1 MKEEVAMDLLNNG
14 FLLGG
19 LIVVVAIILVLV
31 ASRLFRRAS
40 KELAYVKT
48 GLGGSQVVLDK
59 GKLIF
64 PVFHEIVPV
73 NLKTLKLVV
82 RRAENEALITHDKL
96 RADVT
101 VEFYVRVQRNKD
113 SIEVAAQTLGERTN
127 DTAALKE
134 LVEGKFVDALRA
146 VAAQMTL
153 EDLHLQ
159 RSDFVQRVQGVVAE
173 DLQKNGLE
181 LESAS
186 LTGLDQTDQSF
197 FNPENAFDAEGL
209 TKLKQQ
215 IEEKRERRF
224 VIEQETEVAIKT
236 KELEATEEKLTLAQR
251 TEEAKLN
258 QEREIA
264 IMTAQQMREVAEKQA
279 VAEQLAESAK
289 IEANR
294 NIETAR
300 IAQKRDLEIEDQK
313 SQIDIAKQSEE
324 RVAAEASADQA
335 KITAKQQV
343 DTTQIENDKQ
353 VELSRQL
360 SDIAIAEQSKELS
373 VAEAE
378 AARVEAEKV
387 RETERVATA
396 KAVEVADRHK
406 QVELVQARQEAEKQ
420 AVSVT
425 VAAEA
430 ERLAADE
437 RAAALR
443 VEAEAD
449 ADAERTR
456 AEAKAK
462 TYEVEAAGQQALN
475 DARNVLSEMAIGFE
489 VKMKLVENLP
499 EIVEQMVKPMEQ
511 IDSIRIVDMG
521 GMGSATDGA
530 NGEAHVGNGNLADN
544 AINAALRYRTHAPV
558 LDRLLAEVGLNGGG
572 DGLGSLLEAAT
583 DLAAPE
589 AAPAKTAL
597 PKGKSAAPTPSPSV
611 KRSG

>member
-1 MKEEVAMDLLNNG
+1 MKVDSLMQD
-14 FLLGG
+14 F
-19 LIVVVAIILVLV
+19 IPILVLIAIV
-31 ASRLFRRAS
+31 LALFLVVGLVFARLYRRSS
-40 KELAYVKT
+40 KELAFVRT
-48 GLGGSQVVLDK
+48 GLGGSKVMLDGGALVL
-59 GKLIF
+59 

-101 VEFYVRVQRNKD
+101 VEFYVRVQRNTE
-113 SIEVAAQTLGERTN
+113 SIEMAAQTLGDRTN
-127 DTAALKE
+127 DTALLKE

-146 VAAQMTL
+146 VAAQMGL

-186 LTGLDQTDQSF
+186 LTGLDQTDQKF

-236 KELEATEEKLTLAQR
+236 KELEATEEKFTLAQR
-251 TEEAKLN
+251 TEEARLN

-264 IMTAQQMREVAEKQA
+264 FMQAQQTREIAEKEA

-313 SQIDIAKQSEE
+313 SQIDVAKQSEE
-324 RVAAEASADQA
+324 RVAAEASADRA
-335 KITAKQQV
+335 RITAKQQV
-343 DTTQIENDKQ
+343 DTSQIENDKQ

-373 VAEAE
+373 VAEAD

-396 KAVEVADRHK
+396 QAVEVADRHK

-420 AVSVT
+420 AVKVT

-430 ERLAADE
+430 ERMAADE

-443 VEAEAD
+443 VEAEAG

-456 AEAKAK
+456 ADAKAR
-462 TYEVEAAGQQALN
+462 TYEVDAAGQQALN
-475 DARNVLSEMAIGFE
+475 DARNALSELAIGFE
-489 VKMKLVENLP
+489 VKMKLVDSLP

-521 GMGSATDGA
+521 GLGGGTDGA
-530 NGEAHVGNGNLADN
+530 NGEAHAGSGNLADN

-572 DGLGSLLEAAT
+572 EGLGSLLEAAT
-583 DLAAPE
+583 GLASSDSVADT
-589 AAPAKTAL
+589 TAL
-597 PKGKSAAPTPSPSV
+597 PDHGGSKPTSSA

>member
-1 MKEEVAMDLLNNG
+1 MEFLGALGWQLGVLLIAVLLVFG
-14 FLLGG
+14 F
-19 LIVVVAIILVLV
+19 VL
-31 ASRLFRRAS
+31 SRLYRRSS
-40 KELAYVKT
+40 KELAFVRT
-48 GLGGSQVVLDK
+48 GWRGSRVILDGGATVL
-59 GKLIF
+59 
-64 PVFHEIVPV
+64 PVFQEIIPV

-101 VEFYVRVQRNKD
+101 VEFYVRVQRNTE
-113 SIEVAAQTLGERTN
+113 SIEMAAQTLGDRTN

-236 KELEATEEKLTLAQR
+236 KELEATEEKLSLGQR

-264 IMTAQQMREVAEKQA
+264 IMTAQQMREIAEKQA

-294 NIETAR
+294 NIEAAR
-300 IAQKRDLEIEDQK
+300 IVQKRDLEIEDQK

-335 KITAKQQV
+335 KITAKKAV

-360 SDIAIAEQSKELS
+360 SDIAIAEQSKQLS

-378 AARVEAEKV
+378 AARIEAEKV
-387 RETERVATA
+387 RETERVTTA

-420 AVSVT
+420 AVGVT

-443 VEAEAD
+443 IEAEAD
-449 ADAERTR
+449 ADAERIR
-456 AEAKAK
+456 ADAKSR

-475 DARNVLSEMAIGFE
+475 DARNVLSELAIGFE

-511 IDSIRIVDMG
+511 IDSIRIVDMAGLG
-521 GMGSATDGA
+521 GGADGA
-530 NGEAHVGNGNLADN
+530 NGEAHAGAGNLADN

-558 LDRLLAEVGLNGGG
+558 LDRLLAEVGLNGDGE
-572 DGLGSLLEAAT
+572 GLGGLLDAAT
-583 DLAAPE
+583 GLAA
-589 AAPAKTAL
+589 AKGGGETKAL
-597 PKGKSAAPTPSPSV
+597 PSDTSTATKSASEGKGGV
-611 KRSG
+611 